1 MDSQRSEAVPE
12 EACFAC
18 YEAVKTQGKL
28 EGGGGGGRRERD
40 KRFQQWVE
48 KSEKERKERKEK

>member
-18 YEAVKTQGKL
+18 YEAVKTHGKL
-28 EGGGGGGRRERD
+28 EGVGGRRERD
-40 KRFQQWVE
+40 KRFQQ
-48 KSEKERKERKEK
+48 